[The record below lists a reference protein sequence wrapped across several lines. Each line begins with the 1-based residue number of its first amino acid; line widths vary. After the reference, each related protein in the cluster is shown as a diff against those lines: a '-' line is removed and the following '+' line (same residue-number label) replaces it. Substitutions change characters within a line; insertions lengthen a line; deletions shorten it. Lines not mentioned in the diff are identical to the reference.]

1 MRDFIDLACVTS
13 TVWFA
18 SFGIIGGGVH

>member
-1 MRDFIDLACVTS
+1 MRGFIDLACVTS